1 MINSARAHITVLL
14 TDDSRAAVFCNLTW
28 KLSCS
33 WTKMA
38 TDGLVNKAV
47 NNRAVSKKGLLI
59 LSETVTFSVNS

>member
-38 TDGLVNKAV
+38 TDSLVNKAL
-47 NNRAVSKKGLLI
+47 NNRAVSK
-59 LSETVTFSVNS
+59 